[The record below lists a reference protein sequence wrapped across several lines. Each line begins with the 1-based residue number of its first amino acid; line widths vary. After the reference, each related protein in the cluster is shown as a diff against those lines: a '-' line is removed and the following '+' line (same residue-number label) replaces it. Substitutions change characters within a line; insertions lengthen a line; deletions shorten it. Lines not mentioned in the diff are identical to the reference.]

1 LRGGVAQHPTRTAG
15 QITLKALTADDI
27 TKEPY
32 LSRDAAVLV
41 EAELRQFETK
51 RMLPTSQGGVLTVQR
66 YVESLVTGNFW
77 KVLSDISPSDQR
89 STEKNQEVQ
98 SNRENYEREMKDI

>member
-1 LRGGVAQHPTRTAG
+1 M
-15 QITLKALTADDI
+15 

-32 LSRDAAVLV
+32 LSRDAAVLI

-51 RMLPTSQGGVLTVQR
+51 RMQPTNQGGVLTVQR

-77 KVLSDISPSDQR
+77 KVLSDVSPSA
-89 STEKNQEVQ
+89 
-98 SNRENYEREMKDI
+98 